1 MKKKIRLYSMDYKLL
16 TASSLLNRVN
26 NLSEEFIKSNVNLD
40 MIKIVKFV
48 ELNNKIATAFLN
60 TQTLKMI

>member
-1 MKKKIRLYSMDYKLL
+1 MKKKIRLYPMDYKLL

-26 NLSEEFIKSNVNLD
+26 NLSEEFIKSNVNPD
-40 MIKIVKFV
+40 MIKILKFM

-60 TQTLKMI
+60 TQILKMI

>member
-1 MKKKIRLYSMDYKLL
+1 MDYKLL

-48 ELNNKIATAFLN
+48 ELNNKIATAFL
-60 TQTLKMI
+60 MI

>member
-48 ELNNKIATAFLN
+48 KLNNKIATGFLN

>member
-1 MKKKIRLYSMDYKLL
+1 MDYKLL

-26 NLSEEFIKSNVNLD
+26 NLSEEFIKSNVNPD
-40 MIKIVKFV
+40 MIKILKFM

-60 TQTLKMI
+60 TQILKMI

>member
-1 MKKKIRLYSMDYKLL
+1 MDYKLL

-26 NLSEEFIKSNVNLD
+26 NLSEEFIKSIVNLD